1 MRIIISPA
9 KQMRID
15 TDLFTCSELP
25 VFTEKTEILMRW
37 IQSLSY
43 EEQKKP
49 CGPATTSSPGRMPSG
64 LRIWTFERI

>member
-15 TDLFTCSELP
+15 TDLFTCTELP
-25 VFTEKTEILMRW
+25 VFMEKTEILMRW

-43 EEQKKP
+43 EEQKKLWV
-49 CGPATTSSPGRMPSG
+49 CSDKMPAKIVSDSRT
-64 LRIWTFERI
+64 WTFGRT